1 MTDSPTIDPALIDPD
16 ASKVV
21 RRLLRAHHAA
31 FLVGGCV
38 RDLLLGRRP
47 KDFDVATSAT
57 PSEIKDLF
65 RNCRIIG
72 RRFRLAHI
80 FFGQKVIETATFRA
94 NPRGEDEAEEEA
106 NDLLIKR
113 DNVFGTAEEDAM
125 RRDFTMNG
133 LFYDLA
139 EEQVIDYVDGLSDIE
154 ARRVR
159 TIGDPDIR
167 FREDPVRI
175 LRAIK
180 FAARL
185 GFSIEAETYRFML
198 SHRTEISKCAAPRV
212 LEEVYRLLRGGAARR
227 SVELLLET
235 GVLGVLVPELEELVR
250 GAPAE
255 SPDPPPVEGTS
266 AVLPGGEVARR
277 LFSML
282 DALDAF
288 IAEYGQTPDLPSNAV
303 LLGALL
309 LPALPPPPP
318 GELPDREVLG
328 ELEALLTRLLER
340 LRVSRRDAERTRQAL
355 LMQRRL
361 GPAKRRRARPSA
373 LAARDGFE
381 DALLLYELYQ
391 RATGGSLEEVD
402 RWRRFQRDGIESFV
416 EPQNG
421 AQPGESPEAQGDP
434 SSGERKKRRRRRG
447 GRRRKKPG
455 VASSDGAGPAI
466 AEA

>member
-1 MTDSPTIDPALIDPD
+1 MTDSPTIDPALVDPD

-57 PSEIKDLF
+57 PNEIKDLF

-94 NPRGEDEAEEEA
+94 NPRGEDEASEEA
-106 NDLLIKR
+106 DDLLIKR

-198 SHRTEISKCAAPRV
+198 GHRAEISKCAAPRV

-227 SVELLLET
+227 SVELLIET
-235 GVLGVLVPELEELVR
+235 GVLGVLVPELDRLVSGDGPEAQTEDAAAAR
-250 GAPAE
+250 P
-255 SPDPPPVEGTS
+255 S
-266 AVLPGGEVARR
+266 GEVAAR
-277 LFSML
+277 LFAML

-288 IAEYGQTPDLPSNAV
+288 IAEHGQTPDLPSNAV

-318 GELPDREVLG
+318 GEVPDREG
-328 ELEALLTRLLER
+328 IDELEALLIRLLER

-361 GPAKRRRARPSA
+361 GPAKRRRTRPSA
-373 LAARDGFE
+373 LAARDGFD

-391 RATGGSLEEVD
+391 RATGGPLDEVE
-402 RWRRFQRDGIESFV
+402 RWHRFQRDGIETFV
-416 EPQNG
+416 EPAG
-421 AQPGESPEAQGDP
+421 GQPGEPVEASPDP
-434 SSGERKKRRRRRG
+434 TTGERKKRRRRRG
-447 GRRRKKPG
+447 GRRRKKTG
-455 VASSDGAGPAI
+455 LGSGDGGAAEGPAVLVDV
-466 AEA
+466 